1 MRIYLADSNAYN
13 LTYAVSGIKTMLD
26 VYTPVPILVSFFY
39 YDKIDF
45 DEMLGREIYNGVP
58 PHVFA
63 DSGAFSAYSLNKP
76 ISIGAYAD
84 WLHRWEKYFCVYAN
98 LDDKHSWR
106 EGLKNLDYL
115 KGRGLHP
122 LPVYHGGE
130 PLELLREFCQEYK
143 YVALGGL
150 TAKMSYSVGMRNL
163 LAMFRVGAEY
173 NTVFHGFGMTKWD
186 VLLNVPF
193 YTVDSSSWGQ
203 GHRYGNVP
211 VWDHRRHRF
220 LKLGLGDYAVWQ
232 RNARLVA
239 SLGFNWQDFA
249 DRDRNT
255 RAHNCGLAALSYLKA
270 ADYLSERHGEI
281 GFPNA
286 HGDTRTPG
294 YNPKYANGDPTRMMS
309 AFPGLRLYLADATP
323 KPGSPDFYLA
333 VQQLAKKPAK
343 P

>member
-115 KGRGLHP
+115 KG
-122 LPVYHGGE
+122 
-130 PLELLREFCQEYK
+130 
-143 YVALGGL
+143 
-150 TAKMSYSVGMRNL
+150 
-163 LAMFRVGAEY
+163 
-173 NTVFHGFGMTKWD
+173 
-186 VLLNVPF
+186 
-193 YTVDSSSWGQ
+193 
-203 GHRYGNVP
+203 
-211 VWDHRRHRF
+211 
-220 LKLGLGDYAVWQ
+220 
-232 RNARLVA
+232 
-239 SLGFNWQDFA
+239 
-249 DRDRNT
+249 
-255 RAHNCGLAALSYLKA
+255 
-270 ADYLSERHGEI
+270 
-281 GFPNA
+281 
-286 HGDTRTPG
+286 
-294 YNPKYANGDPTRMMS
+294 
-309 AFPGLRLYLADATP
+309 
-323 KPGSPDFYLA
+323 SP
-333 VQQLAKKPAK
+333 
-343 P
+343 